1 MAQSHPPTTD
11 QPGGQPDRRAL
22 LQAYQDVVKSE
33 RGKKDG
39 EGRPEKEARPM
50 YVVVMSVLLI
60 ALTSI
65 LLTRPAWLFPRP
77 PEETPVLREA
87 SLRVR
92 MYVEIER
99 IEQFRSANGHYPVS
113 LLEAGG
119 DTTGL
124 SYTTGP
130 TGYTLTGQNGGI
142 TATFAAG
149 SNPREF
155 LGDSYQAIARRRQ
168 GE

>member
-1 MAQSHPPTTD
+1 MAQSQPPTTN

-22 LQAYQDVVKSE
+22 LQAFQDVVKSE
-33 RGKKDG
+33 REKKGG
-39 EGRPEKEARPM
+39 EGRPEKLTRPM
-50 YVVVMSVLLI
+50 YLAVMSLLLF
-60 ALTSI
+60 ALTAVLFSQ
-65 LLTRPAWLFPRP
+65 PAWLFPRP
-77 PEETPVLREA
+77 PEETPAVREA

-99 IEQFRSANGHYPVS
+99 IEQFRSAKGVYPSS

-124 SYTTGP
+124 SYTVGP
-130 TGYTLTGQNGGI
+130 TGYTLTGRNGAI

-155 LGDSYQAIARRRQ
+155 LADSYQAIARRRQ
-168 GE
+168 GQ

>member
-1 MAQSHPPTTD
+1 MPQSHPRTTES
-11 QPGGQPDRRAL
+11 GGQPDRRAL
-22 LQAYQDVVKSE
+22 LQAFKDVVQSE
-33 RGKKDG
+33 REKKGD
-39 EGRPEKEARPM
+39 EGRPGSQARPI
-50 YVVVMSVLLI
+50 YVVVMSVVLISLI
-60 ALTSI
+60 AL
-65 LLTRPAWLFPRP
+65 LVTRPAWLFPRP
-77 PEETPVLREA
+77 PEETPAVREA

-99 IEQFRSANGHYPVS
+99 IEQFRSANGQYPAS

-155 LGDSYQAIARRRQ
+155 LGNSYQAIARRRQ

>member
-1 MAQSHPPTTD
+1 MAQSHPPTTE
-11 QPGGQPDRRAL
+11 PSGGQPDRRAL
-22 LQAYQDVVKSE
+22 LQAFKDVVQSE
-33 RGKKDG
+33 REKKGG
-39 EGRPEKEARPM
+39 EGRPEQQARPL
-50 YVVVMSVLLI
+50 YIAVMSVLLI
-60 ALTSI
+60 ALTSV
-65 LLTRPAWLFPRP
+65 LLTRPAWLFPRL
-77 PEETPVLREA
+77 PEETPAIREA

-99 IEQFRSANGHYPVS
+99 IEQFRSANGHYPTS
-113 LLEAGG
+113 LLDAGG